1 MPTSLPTMNVPSFIT
16 PLSREQLFQPAAE
29 FPHHELTRRV
39 LSVFWQDCCVPLQ
52 FSRAPAPVIELMA
65 SADGKR
71 EPVPVRAWWLLEDG
85 ILEESGGPGSERLR
99 PYLHGGDA
107 FRLWP
112 RYEFMITN
120 VPFAVR
126 LSFQSD
132 ALSGQTHRVQLA
144 VEPFGRVRV
153 VNREVL

>member
-1 MPTSLPTMNVPSFIT
+1 MQTLPPMNVPSFIT
-16 PLSREQLFQPAAE
+16 PLPRERLFQPAAE

-65 SADGKR
+65 PSDGKR

-85 ILEESGGPGSERLR
+85 ILEESGGPASERLR
-99 PYLHGGDA
+99 PYLQGADA

-112 RYEFMITN
+112 RYEFLVST
-120 VPFAVR
+120 VPFEVR
-126 LSFQSD
+126 LSFQAD
-132 ALSGQTHRVQLA
+132 ALNSQTHCVQLA
-144 VEPFGRVRV
+144 AEPFGRVRV
-153 VNREVL
+153 LVHDIL